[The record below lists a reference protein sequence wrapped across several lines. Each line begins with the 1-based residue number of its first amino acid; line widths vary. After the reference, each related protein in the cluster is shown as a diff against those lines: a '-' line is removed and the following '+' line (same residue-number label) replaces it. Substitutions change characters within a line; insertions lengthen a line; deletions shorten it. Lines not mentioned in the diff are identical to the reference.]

1 MSRVRGRDT
10 GPEVRLRKALHARG
24 FRYKLHDKK
33 LPGKPDLVFPGRRKV
48 VLVHGCFWHMHGNC
62 ALARM
67 PKSRVD
73 FWSAKLHGNR
83 DRDAVKQA
91 ELRALGWDVMVVWEC
106 ELRDLDAVVARVQA
120 FLNEDEGKK

>member
-24 FRYKLHDKK
+24 LRYKLHDKK
-33 LPGKPDLVFPGRRKV
+33 LPGKPDLVFPARRKV
-48 VLVHGCFWHMHGNC
+48 VLVHGCFWHMHEHC
-62 ALARM
+62 SLARM

-91 ELRALGWDVMVVWEC
+91 QLQALGWDVMVVWEC